1 MQSIIA
7 NYYFQQESLRYI
19 IKVILVVTWGG
30 GRFISTSSLP
40 TSVHSYH

>member
-19 IKVILVVTWGG
+19 INVILVVTWGG
-30 GRFISTSSLP
+30 GEIYLNIQSANISA
-40 TSVHSYH
+40 